1 MPSYF
6 SDGNEPK
13 LTDSADRLLH
23 KFASLARQWAG
34 ASSSYEPT
42 PNDSR
47 QRVLNKAV
55 QSLLVKA
62 NA

>member
-1 MPSYF
+1 MPAYF
-6 SDGNEPK
+6 PESNQPS
-13 LTDSADRLLH
+13 LTDSTDRLLH